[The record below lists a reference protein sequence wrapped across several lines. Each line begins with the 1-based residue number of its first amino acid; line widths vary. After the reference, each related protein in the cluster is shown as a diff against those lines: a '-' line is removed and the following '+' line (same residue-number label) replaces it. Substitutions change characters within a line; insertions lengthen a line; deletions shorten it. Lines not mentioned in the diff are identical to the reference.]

1 MARRRSSKRR
11 GPRRKMSISLLGTA
25 ETLVVGNQATKALFG
40 TDLIPFLTEGWLT
53 STTKATDNSWEV
65 SLKELVSGLV
75 PGGSGYGIAQSSFSG
90 TPQQQ
95 IMKVMT
101 MNLKK
106 HGAQAAVTAVAAP
119 VMFKFARKIFRR
131 PIRVGNR
138 LLKGTGVRI

>member
-1 MARRRSSKRR
+1 MA
-11 GPRRKMSISLLGTA
+11 ISLLGTA

-53 STTKATDNSWEV
+53 NTTKATDNSWEV
-65 SLKELVSGLV
+65 SLKELVQGLV
-75 PGGSGYGIAQSSFSG
+75 PGGQGYGIAQSSFSG
-90 TPQQQ
+90 TPSMQ

-106 HGAQAAVTAVAAP
+106 NGAQAAVTAVAAP
-119 VMFKFARKIFRR
+119 VMFKMARKVFRR

>member
-1 MARRRSSKRR
+1 MA
-11 GPRRKMSISLLGTA
+11 ISLLGTA

-65 SLKELVSGLV
+65 SLKELVQGLV
-75 PGGSGYGIAQSSFSG
+75 PGGQGYGISQSSFSG
-90 TPQQQ
+90 TPSMQ

-106 HGAQAAVTAVAAP
+106 NGAQAAVTAVAAP

>member
-1 MARRRSSKRR
+1 MARRKSSKRR
-11 GPRRKMSISLLGTA
+11 APRRKMAISLLGTA

-65 SLKELVSGLV
+65 SLKELVQGLV
-75 PGGSGYGIAQSSFSG
+75 PGGQGYGISQSTFSG
-90 TPQQQ
+90 TPSMQ

-106 HGAQAAVTAVAAP
+106 NGAQAAVTAVAAP